1 MNLGRRLTSAMP
13 LIAVRKADLAALP
26 RLLTSDIT
34 GTRRFPI
41 IELVCYGSGQI
52 S

>member
-1 MNLGRRLTSAMP
+1 MDLGRHLTSAVP
-13 LIAVRKADLAALP
+13 LIAAREADLAALP
-26 RLLTSDIT
+26 RLLTSDVT
-34 GTRRFPI
+34 QTHRFPI